1 MLRRMLVLSRRLRGL
16 FKKTKEG
23 KKSSNLLKNGVD
35 VLLCCHLA
43 AA

>member
-1 MLRRMLVLSRRLRGL
+1 MALEGL
-16 FKKTKEG
+16 IKKNKKINKKKDG